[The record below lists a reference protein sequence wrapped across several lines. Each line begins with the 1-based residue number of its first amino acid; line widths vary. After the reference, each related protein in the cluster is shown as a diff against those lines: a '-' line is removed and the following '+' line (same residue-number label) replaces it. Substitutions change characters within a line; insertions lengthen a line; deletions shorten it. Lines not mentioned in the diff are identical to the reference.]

1 MKMKMLHDTKLM
13 FIRNMQHTLRSPV
26 FVFASMFQP
35 LMYLLLFMPLL
46 KGLGAVPGFSQGI
59 TVDVFIPGL
68 LVLQALFGTAFVGFS
83 LIDDIRSGVI
93 ERFLVSPVN
102 RPAILLGRVLRDA
115 VVLLLQCILI
125 TLVAIP
131 FGLSVNIYGF
141 SLSLLLYALIG
152 ITMASISYGFALI
165 FKVEDSLAPT
175 LNTITLPL
183 SLLSGIILPLAF
195 APLWLQDLAKINPFS
210 YSVNAARALFAGNFH
225 SLGILEGF
233 VVIIVLAILV
243 FLWALRSLE
252 KMAA

>member
-1 MKMKMLHDTKLM
+1 MTLLRDTKLM

-26 FVFASMFQP
+26 FVFVSMFQP

-46 KGLGAVPGFSQGI
+46 NGLGGVPGIPSGKA
-59 TVDVFIPGL
+59 VDVFIPGL

-93 ERFLVSPVN
+93 ERFLVTPAK

-115 VVLLLQCILI
+115 VILLLQCVLI

-141 SLSLLLYALIG
+141 SLSLVLYALIG

-165 FKVEDSLAPT
+165 YKIEDALAPT
-175 LNTITLPL
+175 LNTITLPV
-183 SLLSGIILPLAF
+183 SLLSGIILPLAL
-195 APLWLQDLAKINPFS
+195 APIWLQDIAKINPFS
-210 YSVNAARALFAGNFH
+210 YAVNATRTLFAGNFNNI
-225 SLGILEGF
+225 GIFEGF
-233 VVIIVLAILV
+233 AIIGVLATLV
-243 FLWALRSLE
+243 FLWGLRSLN
-252 KMAA
+252 KMAS